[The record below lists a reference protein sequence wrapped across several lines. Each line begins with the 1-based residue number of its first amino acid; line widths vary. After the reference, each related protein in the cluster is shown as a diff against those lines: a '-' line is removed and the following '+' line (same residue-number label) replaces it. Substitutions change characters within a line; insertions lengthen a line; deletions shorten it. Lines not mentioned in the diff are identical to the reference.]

1 MRSRLCPEWA
11 SYEHAT
17 RFKFSP
23 DNFFRGRLEHFS
35 DGVERCLIKPPSF
48 CSLTRGHTPLRGEVG
63 GRMLHPGFLS
73 EGQFV
78 T

>member
-23 DNFFRGRLEHFS
+23 DNFFEDSWNIFRTAS
-35 DGVERCLIKPPSF
+35 SVA
-48 CSLTRGHTPLRGEVG
+48 
-63 GRMLHPGFLS
+63 
-73 EGQFV
+73 
-78 T
+78 